1 MAHHARYPRLVSAA
15 LPEALRRAIYDRHA
29 KRIAA
34 RLQTAPG
41 SRGWV
46 EDICSLAHTDPE
58 LFPLY
63 HNGRR
68 RFPTVL

>member
-34 RLQTAPG
+34 RLRTAPG
-41 SRGWV
+41 SFTWV
-46 EDICSLAHTDPE
+46 TEIYSLVRADPD

-63 HNGRR
+63 HNGIR
-68 RFPTVL
+68 RFPTAR